1 MNEETVT
8 DYKRHKFAKGD
19 VILKEG
25 DQGEF
30 TYLILQ
36 GKVEI
41 RKGHFGGSPV
51 TLATLGPGS
60 VIGELSLFDGTAHM
74 ATVVAVENTEVSA
87 MSRDEFMRLVDS
99 MDPVMKGIVGMM
111 VSRLRQVVGEL
122 LADKDQVNWV
132 DWKK

>member
-1 MNEETVT
+1 MNEKADTGFN
-8 DYKRHKFAKGD
+8 RCGFAKGE

-41 RKGHFGGSPV
+41 RKGHFGDNPV
-51 TLATLGPGS
+51 TLAFLGPGN
-60 VIGELSLFDGTAHM
+60 VIGELSLFDGTQHM
-74 ATVVAVENTEVSA
+74 ATVVAAENTEASA

-99 MDPVMKGIVGMM
+99 MDPVMKGIVAMM

-122 LADKDQVNWV
+122 LSNKTDVNWA

>member
-1 MNEETVT
+1 MSEETAT
-8 DYKRHKFAKGD
+8 DYKRHTFAKGD

-41 RKGHFGGSPV
+41 RKGYLGDNPV
-51 TLATLGPGS
+51 TLTTLGPGN
-60 VIGELSLFDGTAHM
+60 VIGELSLFDGTVHM

-99 MDPVMKGIVGMM
+99 MDSVMKGIVGMM
-111 VSRLRQVVGEL
+111 VARLRQVVGEL
-122 LADKDQVNWV
+122 LSDKGDVNWA

>member
-1 MNEETVT
+1 MNEEAVT
-8 DYKRHKFAKGD
+8 DYKRHKFAKGE

-36 GKVEI
+36 GKVDI
-41 RKGHFGGSPV
+41 RKGHFGDNPV
-51 TLATLGPGS
+51 TLATLGPGN

-74 ATVVAVENTEVSA
+74 ATVVAAENTEASA
-87 MSRDEFMRLVDS
+87 MSRDEFMRLIDS

-111 VSRLRQVVGEL
+111 VSRLRQVVREL
-122 LADKDQVNWV
+122 LSDKGDINWA

>member
-1 MNEETVT
+1 MNEKE
-8 DYKRHKFAKGD
+8 DSGYKRYKFAKGE

-36 GKVEI
+36 GKVAI
-41 RKGHFGGSPV
+41 RKGHFGDNPV
-51 TLATLGPGS
+51 TLASLGPGN
-60 VIGELSLFDGTAHM
+60 VIGELSLFDGTVHM
-74 ATVVAVENTEVSA
+74 ATVVAAENTVVSA

-122 LADKDQVNWV
+122 LSEKGDVNWA